1 MKKLIITL
9 AAILALTGCAKVVSA
24 QNVGVVNDKDLQG
37 SLPDPDRD
45 YFDQC
50 GSKFD
55 YLGNLK
61 EKGTGCTASPRLL

>member
-1 MKKLIITL
+1 MW
-9 AAILALTGCAKVVSA
+9 
-24 QNVGVVNDKDLQG
+24 GVVNDKDLQG

-61 EKGTGCTASPRLL
+61 EKGTGCEASITPVAASNEQPPKVEGFNGK